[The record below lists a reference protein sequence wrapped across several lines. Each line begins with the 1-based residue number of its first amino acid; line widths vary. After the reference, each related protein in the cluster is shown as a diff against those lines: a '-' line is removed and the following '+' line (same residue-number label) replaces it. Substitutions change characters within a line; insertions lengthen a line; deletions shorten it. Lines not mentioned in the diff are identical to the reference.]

1 MILLHKKKTK
11 RVYEY
16 VEHHPENTLR
26 SVFLLIR
33 AAVVD

>member
-1 MILLHKKKTK
+1 MRNKNKEKQK

-16 VEHHPENTLR
+16 VKHHPENTLR